1 MIYLESF
8 TTLTNKSVLILHGYG
23 GRPAPE
29 RTRVLGRR
37 GYRVYYPHIDYDKE
51 YAKDKCQSITSYLV
65 ERYSDVDAIIGLS
78 LGGYM
83 AFILANKLHKPCVLI
98 NPALNRKTTRLNI
111 KDFDYDFDITNP
123 RTEIF
128 FGENDIVVD
137 KNHTIDYLNKIN
149 YKYIDSE
156 IKMMEHG
163 CPLNHFKTILN
174 RTKIIR

>member
-8 TTLTNKSVLILHGYG
+8 TTLTSKSILVLHGYG

-37 GYRVYYPHIDYDKE
+37 GFKVYYPHIDFDKE
-51 YAKDKCQSITSYLV
+51 YAKDKCSSITNYLV
-65 ERYSDVDAIIGLS
+65 ERYSDVDAIVGLS
-78 LGGYM
+78 LGGYL
-83 AFILANKLHKPCVLI
+83 AFILANKLEKPCVLI

-111 KDFDYDFDITNP
+111 KEFDYDFPITNP

-128 FGENDIVVD
+128 FGEKDTVVD
-137 KNHTIDYLNKIN
+137 KQFTIDYLNSIN